1 MYRKN
6 TKIVNEIG
14 LHARSVSEFVKIA
27 ARYKATIFLEYM
39 NRPINAKSVVGLLA
53 AAIPKDSDIAIYA
66 MGADEENAVNE
77 LVQFIENDY

>member
-1 MYRKN
+1 MYRIK

-27 ARYKATIFLEYM
+27 AKYKSNVFLEYM
-39 NRPINAKSVVGLLA
+39 ERPINAKSVVGLLA
-53 AAIPKDSDIAIYA
+53 AAIPKESEVAIYA
-66 MGADEENAVNE
+66 MGIDEENAVNE